1 MSGSW
6 SGSLGY
12 DASVCT
18 RSAAVALLLACG
30 VTAPCAPQA
39 NAGIGLRFGTPG
51 IGADLSLLVFSHA
64 ALRVS
69 GAFYQFT
76 TTRTQNNIRYDATL
90 KLHSFAGLLD
100 LYPGHRGSFHFTVG
114 GVTNPAEV
122 DGTARPTG
130 STFTING
137 TTYPASA
144 VGTLTGIVKFP
155 SAAPYVGLG
164 FGTPAHR
171 HGVGVYF
178 LFDLGAVIAQPTV
191 TLTATGAAANP
202 TLAANLKAQADTTQ
216 ADVDKYLKVYPV
228 LSLGIGVR
236 F

>member
-1 MSGSW
+1 MR
-6 SGSLGY
+6 SLM
-12 DASVCT
+12 
-18 RSAAVALLLACG
+18 RSLMTVLPLVACMTVPGLAQANAAVALRA
-30 VTAPCAPQA
+30 
-39 NAGIGLRFGTPG
+39 GTPG
-51 IGADLSLLVFSHA
+51 IGGDLSLLLFSHA

-69 GAFYQFT
+69 GAFYQLN
-76 TTRTQNNIRYDATL
+76 TTRTQNDITFNATL

-100 LYPGHRGSFHFTVG
+100 LYPRARGSFHFTVG
-114 GVTNPAEV
+114 GVTDPAEL
-122 DGTARPTG
+122 DGTGRPSG
-130 STFTING
+130 STFKING
-137 TTYPASA
+137 TTYPSSV
-144 VGTLTGIVKFP
+144 VGTLTGVVKFP

-191 TLTATGAAANP
+191 SLTATGSAMNP
-202 TLAANLKAQADTTQ
+202 ALGANLQAQVDTTQ
-216 ADVDKYLKVYPV
+216 RDIDNYVKVYPV